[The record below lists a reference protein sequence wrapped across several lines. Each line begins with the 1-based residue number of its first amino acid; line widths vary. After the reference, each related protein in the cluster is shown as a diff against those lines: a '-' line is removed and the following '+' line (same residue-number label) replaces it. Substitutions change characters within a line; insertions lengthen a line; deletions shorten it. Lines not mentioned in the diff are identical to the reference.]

1 MFRRFLMKML
11 ETQYNFDAGGPE
23 KHIIIFLQRLTII
36 FYKFQISL
44 KIFLI
49 YNTCEIIYRDA
60 MSIMQDIKIIVNE
73 LEQERQMPPI
83 AIELMDNELSTLYS
97 QTKHAHVRN
106 MFY

>member
-1 MFRRFLMKML
+1 
-11 ETQYNFDAGGPE
+11 
-23 KHIIIFLQRLTII
+23 
-36 FYKFQISL
+36 
-44 KIFLI
+44 
-49 YNTCEIIYRDA
+49 